1 MKTKL
6 FASAALLALPLT
18 CLVSSGAQA
27 AVVFPK
33 AGQSTNGAA
42 VVITLT
48 DNGPTLQTLSSQT
61 YDGSDDAEVGL
72 INNSSTTQTSFTL
85 SGSGNGGGLFAFD
98 GDGIQNYT
106 DANTGALTIG
116 NPSDP
121 TGYAGP
127 GVTFSNI
134 SGDATSGQVNFSLAP
149 GASTYFSLESS
160 PASINQGGGISI
172 GGGGG
177 GGSGGGGGGGG
188 GGGTGTTVP
197 EPASA
202 LLLLAGLSSLGLV
215 KQARGRTG

>member
-6 FASAALLALPLT
+6 FASVAVLALPLAYLAT
-18 CLVSSGAQA
+18 GAAQA

-48 DNGPTLQTLSSQT
+48 DSGATLQNLSSQT
-61 YDGSDDAEVGL
+61 YDGSDDVEVGL
-72 INNSSTTQTSFTL
+72 INSSSTTQTSFTL

-98 GDGIQNYT
+98 GDGIGNGNYL
-106 DANTGALTIG
+106 DANTGLPTVG
-116 NPSDP
+116 NPSDT

-127 GVTFSNI
+127 GVTYSNI
-134 SGDATSGQVNFSLAP
+134 TSNRTSGQVDFSLAP

-160 PASINQGGGISI
+160 PDSISQGGGISI

-177 GGSGGGGGGGG
+177 GGTSI
-188 GGGTGTTVP
+188 P

-202 LLLLAGLSSLGLV
+202 LLLLAGLSSLGLI
-215 KQARGRTG
+215 KQVRSRTGW

>member
-6 FASAALLALPLT
+6 FASVALLALPLA
-18 CLVSSGAQA
+18 CLATSAAQA

-48 DNGPTLQTLSSQT
+48 DSGATLQNLSSQT
-61 YDGSDDAEVGL
+61 YDGSDDVEVGL

-98 GDGIQNYT
+98 GDGIRNYI

-116 NPSDP
+116 NLSD
-121 TGYAGP
+121 TSGYAGP

-134 SGDATSGQVNFSLAP
+134 NANATSGEVDFSLAP

-160 PASINQGGGISI
+160 PDSITQGGGISI
-172 GGGGG
+172 GGGG
-177 GGSGGGGGGGG
+177 SGGGG
-188 GGGTGTTVP
+188 TAVP
-197 EPASA
+197 EPA
-202 LLLLAGLSSLGLV
+202 
-215 KQARGRTG
+215 

>member
-6 FASAALLALPLT
+6 FASVALLALPLA
-18 CLVSSGAQA
+18 CLATSAAQA

-48 DNGPTLQTLSSQT
+48 DNGATLQSLSSQT
-61 YDGSDDAEVGL
+61 YDGSDDVEVGL

-85 SGSGNGGGLFAFD
+85 SGTGNGGGLFAFD
-98 GDGIQNYT
+98 GDGISNYI

-116 NPSDP
+116 NPNDTS
-121 TGYAGP
+121 GYGGP
-127 GVTFSNI
+127 GVTFSNFN
-134 SGDATSGQVNFSLAP
+134 SNRTSGEVDFSLAP
-149 GASTYFSLESS
+149 GESTYFSLESS
-160 PASINQGGGISI
+160 PDSISAGGGISI

-177 GGSGGGGGGGG
+177 SG
-188 GGGTGTTVP
+188 TAVP

-202 LLLLAGLSSLGLV
+202 LLLLAGLSSLGLI
-215 KQARGRTG
+215 KQARGRAGS